1 MSPNCAKVGSS
12 RVLLVDLVQALAGV
26 AVGETLGNVIK
37 DHLRI
42 QDIVVTA
49 TKTHN
54 FNFI

>member
-42 QDIVVTA
+42 QDIVAKA

>member
-42 QDIVVTA
+42 QDIVAIA